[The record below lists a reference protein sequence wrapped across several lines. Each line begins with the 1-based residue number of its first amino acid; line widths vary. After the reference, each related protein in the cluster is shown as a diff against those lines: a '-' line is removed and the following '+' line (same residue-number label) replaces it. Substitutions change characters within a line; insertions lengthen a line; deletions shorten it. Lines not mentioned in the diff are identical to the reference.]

1 MDYCAPCAFS
11 GRFSLQ
17 FEKGKENQE
26 HAIFFEKFTFFSILI
41 SEFQFSSPTL
51 DIPFPI
57 WESSPYS
64 NSPKPQA
71 VEEAMEKTQRPHIS

>member
-41 SEFQFSSPTL
+41 SEFQSISAQGLP
-51 DIPFPI
+51 
-57 WESSPYS
+57 
-64 NSPKPQA
+64 A
-71 VEEAMEKTQRPHIS
+71 VSLAGNLWVNFHHPS